1 MQKNT
6 KIFLLFFLFA
16 TPLFAQQETSLALM
30 RHVWQS
36 NKLNPAVVQ
45 PEKYV
50 VELFGIRNNFM
61 LDGPTY
67 NQYVSEGDST
77 PVIDIDRLLPHLKPN
92 NIIRF
97 DLEYATLNL
106 ALRLQNLTL
115 SLGHSVKYHAFVD
128 YPKALPQVV
137 WQGNAQFIGQT
148 IDLSHEINLTG
159 YHELALGAAY
169 RFGILTLGAKAK
181 FLDGIANLTTD
192 PDRHQA
198 SLYTDPDI
206 YQLTLAGDYVLYAAN
221 SVFYNGYENFSTD
234 FTFGSLTTE
243 RLIFNN
249 GNRGFAYDLGARLE
263 LGRLDLALSV
273 LDIGKI
279 NWNKSTYQYIASQ
292 TYEYDGLD
300 FSGALTGGDNPS
312 LGNALDTLEALFQPK
327 KTYKSYSTD
336 LTRRM
341 YASLL
346 FKVNDQWSIGGMF
359 FNENFRGKMQ
369 NAYALGTTWEAL
381 KWLTLGATYAI
392 KDENDSYDNLGLN
405 LALRLGPVQ
414 IFGVTD
420 NVVALATL
428 GDSKNFSA
436 RAGLAL
442 LIGKKD

>member
-1 MQKNT
+1 MQKST
-6 KIFLLFFLFA
+6 KFFFLLLLA
-16 TPLFAQQETSLALM
+16 TPIFAQQETSLAFM

-36 NKLNPAVVQ
+36 NKFNPAVVQ
-45 PEKYV
+45 PEKFV
-50 VELFGIRNNFM
+50 VELFGIRNNFV
-61 LDGPTY
+61 LDGPVY

-77 PVIDIDRLLPHLKPN
+77 PVIDIDRLVPHLKPKN
-92 NIIRF
+92 NSVRF

-115 SLGHSVKYHAFVD
+115 SLGHSVKYHAFLD
-128 YPKALPQVV
+128 YPKELPQVV

-159 YHELALGAAY
+159 YHELSIGAAY
-169 RFGILTLGAKAK
+169 RFGKLTLGAKAK

-192 PDRHQA
+192 KDRHHA

-206 YQLTLAGDYVLYAAN
+206 YQITLAGDYVLYAAN
-221 SVFYNGYENFSTD
+221 SVFYNGYNNISTD

-263 LGRLDLALSV
+263 LGKLDLAVSV

-279 NWNKSTYQYIASQ
+279 KWNKSTYQYIAAQ

-312 LGNALDTLEALFQPK
+312 LGSALDTLEALFQPK
-327 KTYKSYSTD
+327 KTYKSYTTD
-336 LTRRM
+336 LTKRIFV
-341 YASLL
+341 SLL
-346 FKVNDQWSIGGMF
+346 FKLNDKWSIGGMY
-359 FNENFRGKMQ
+359 NAEDFRGKMR
-369 NAYALGTTWEAL
+369 NAYAAGATWEAL
-381 KWLTLGATYAI
+381 NWLTLGATYAI

-405 LALRLGPVQ
+405 LAFQLGPVQ

-420 NVVALATL
+420 NIIALVNA

-442 LIGKKD
+442 LIGKKG